1 MGLRGRQFTDKYENQ
16 VVEMKRSFL
25 EFMKATRDRV
35 SETETQAGTGADPG
49 EIVEAGPEPVNV
61 SAATQVKMTADGFPI
76 LPKVVEERNL
86 SKRECE
92 NLLRAYLN
100 QHYCKCIT

>member
-1 MGLRGRQFTDKYENQ
+1 MGLRGRQFTDKYENK

-25 EFMKATRDRV
+25 EFMKATRDRA
-35 SETETQAGTGADPG
+35 SETETYAGTGADTG
-49 EIVEAGPEPVNV
+49 VILDAEPEPVNV

-76 LPKVVEERNL
+76 IPKVVEERNL
-86 SKRECE
+86 SKKECE